1 MKRLLILFF
10 EIFSIATILA
20 GCSPN
25 PSTNQDLSFE
35 EDSAMSESPPA
46 PEIKATHTTE
56 TSPEASANRLSES
69 IGGLTVEIREYDLN
83 PDNPTITICADL
95 PSVADWQ
102 PMFSASH
109 KDEPVYVWMV
119 ILIDPQHTAEK
130 EKNRCYLAKLS
141 NDTGAFDEDQSGRL
155 VFSLDHF
162 QMSLPEQLPEILV
175 TQANQ
180 ITREAGIEF
189 EVQNAPHTQNYVITK
204 KPDSISEQEAL
215 QAVQEAIDE
224 AAGIVHGPWV
234 FMIDMGLE

>member
-1 MKRLLILFF
+1 
-10 EIFSIATILA
+10 
-20 GCSPN
+20 
-25 PSTNQDLSFE
+25 
-35 EDSAMSESPPA
+35 MSDSPPA
-46 PEIKATHTTE
+46 PEIEATHTTE
-56 TSPEASANRLSES
+56 AFPEARVNMLRET
-69 IGGLTVEIREYDLN
+69 IDGLTVEIREYELN

-109 KDEPVYVWMV
+109 KDDPVYVWMV
-119 ILIDPQHTAEK
+119 SLIDPQHTAVK

-141 NDTGAFDEDQSGRL
+141 NDTGAFDEDQSGML

-162 QMSLPEQLPEILV
+162 QMSLPEQLPEVLV
-175 TQANQ
+175 AQANK

-189 EVQNAPHTQNYVITK
+189 EVQNTPHTQNYVITK

-234 FMIDMGLE
+234 FMIDLGQE